1 PERRVESL
9 DVGRVDPRAGPRPPQ
24 HVPDRLD
31 IATHHPPRHPRHPPP
46 AVALDHLPD
55 QQSRLD
61 HQPGPAAP
69 PLNFVAEDAQEGG
82 DVTGQAIDAHEDRQ
96 AVQATADD
104 LHQGGDEA
112 LVAVAAEDT
121 AQPQACRYGQRQ
133 RQPQLAADHLDPQL
147 VGLDVLGIDPALLDV
162 EL

>member
-1 PERRVESL
+1 
-9 DVGRVDPRAGPRPPQ
+9 
-24 HVPDRLD
+24 
-31 IATHHPPRHPRHPPP
+31 P

-133 RQPQLAADHLDPQL
+133 RQPQLAADHLDPQF

-162 EL
+162 ELVEALAVLAGLVLPGGDGPFVQAKGGDDGLQRAAVG